1 MDSVWTSRKKQG
13 GISFLL
19 LLALLAVISLN
30 FILSASCRVSP
41 PALTPL
47 PSQIDRIE
55 GYGSI
60 KITDSE
66 GSAKSKFSFL
76 FVLPSQGRIDVF
88 DLLGRAIYFILIE
101 DNEAFLVIPSKKVYW
116 QGKEAEIISRFLGFE
131 IALPEMVSLLTG
143 KWENKEEWAL
153 DKDSQGK
160 VIAGQKEELQFQIK
174 KFFSNTSVAR
184 LLTFEHPLSTAGM
197 NILRIKFNPPAKQRL
212 FSNNFLKDYE
222 LKSWPEIEALFKNEK

>member
-1 MDSVWTSRKKQG
+1 MDSVWISRKRQG

-19 LLALLAVISLN
+19 LTALLAAISLN
-30 FILSASCRVSP
+30 FIFLVSCRVSP
-41 PALTPL
+41 PTLAPL

-60 KITDSE
+60 KVTGSE

-116 QGKEAEIISRFLGFE
+116 QGKEAEIIPKFFGFE
-131 IALPEMVSLLTG
+131 MTLPEMVSLLTG

-153 DKDSQGK
+153 EKDSQGK
-160 VIAGQKEELQFQIK
+160 VVAGQKEELHFQIK
-174 KFFSNTSVAR
+174 EFYSNTPVAR
-184 LLTFEHPLSTAGM
+184 LLTFEHPLSTARL
-197 NILRIKFNPPAKQRL
+197 NIIKVNFNPPSKQQIFAKD
-212 FSNNFLKDYE
+212 FMKDYE